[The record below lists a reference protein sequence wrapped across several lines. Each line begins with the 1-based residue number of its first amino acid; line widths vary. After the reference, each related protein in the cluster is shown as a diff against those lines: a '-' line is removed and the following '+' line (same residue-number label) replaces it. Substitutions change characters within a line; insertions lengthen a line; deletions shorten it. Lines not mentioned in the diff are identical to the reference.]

1 MTFFSLSTSKTS
13 STTPIQQYSLFNLT
27 LLPSPLQISWP
38 LQVNVKRWQFGY
50 TGKCHKGTGS
60 LSTRELRKLHV
71 FCLLYKNPLP
81 LAILPDHLILNC
93 KYLTSKK
100 SAPCSWHLV
109 VRLCI
114 DDTSF
119 YEGGGGSHFGLK
131 RPPEVCVGIRATF
144 ENANIGTASVAF
156 GEGQGHLHPYITT
169 SRPWLYYYCSVSFAK
184 HIIIFN
190 SSYLIISLSTWLVVG
205 SQSSLKQHLN
215 SYPRVPDRDNENPVC
230 WKLKR
235 A

>member
-1 MTFFSLSTSKTS
+1 MD
-13 STTPIQQYSLFNLT
+13 
-27 LLPSPLQISWP
+27 SPL
-38 LQVNVKRWQFGY
+38 F
-50 TGKCHKGTGS
+50 
-60 LSTRELRKLHV
+60 
-71 FCLLYKNPLP
+71 KNPLP
-81 LAILPDHLILNC
+81 LAILPDHLISNC

-100 SAPCSWHLV
+100 SGPCSWHLV

-119 YEGGGGSHFGLK
+119 YGGRGLSFRPQ

-205 SQSSLKQHLN
+205 SQSSLKRHLN
-215 SYPRVPDRDNENPVC
+215 TEQLSQSIWSWQ
-230 WKLKR
+230 WKPCVLKVETCIM
-235 A
+235 AIIIHFNMGAL

>member
-1 MTFFSLSTSKTS
+1 MNNK
-13 STTPIQQYSLFNLT
+13 TPIQQYSHIQFYLVTVAITNKLT
-27 LLPSPLQISWP
+27 TPGQCKTMTIWLHRKNAIKAQEAWLLG
-38 LQVNVKRWQFGY
+38 NYMF
-50 TGKCHKGTGS
+50 
-60 LSTRELRKLHV
+60 
-71 FCLLYKNPLP
+71 FCLLFKNPLP
-81 LAILPDHLILNC
+81 LSILPDHLILNC
-93 KYLTSKK
+93 KSLTSKK
-100 SAPCSWHLV
+100 SGPCSWHLV

-119 YEGGGGSHFGLK
+119 YGGGGSYFGLK

-215 SYPRVPDRDNENPVC
+215 SYPREHLIVTMKTLCVESWNVHNGNNHP
-230 WKLKR
+230 L
-235 A
+235 

>member
-100 SAPCSWHLV
+100 SAPCSWHLA

-119 YEGGGGSHFGLK
+119 YGGRGLSFRPQKATWSVCRHSCNLWKCEYRHRLCGIWGGAG
-131 RPPEVCVGIRATF
+131 TF
-144 ENANIGTASVAF
+144 AS
-156 GEGQGHLHPYITT
+156 I
-169 SRPWLYYYCSVSFAK
+169 YYYKPSMTILLLFCELCQT
-184 HIIIFN
+184 HH
-190 SSYLIISLSTWLVVG
+190 YL
-205 SQSSLKQHLN
+205 
-215 SYPRVPDRDNENPVC
+215 
-230 WKLKR
+230 
-235 A
+235 